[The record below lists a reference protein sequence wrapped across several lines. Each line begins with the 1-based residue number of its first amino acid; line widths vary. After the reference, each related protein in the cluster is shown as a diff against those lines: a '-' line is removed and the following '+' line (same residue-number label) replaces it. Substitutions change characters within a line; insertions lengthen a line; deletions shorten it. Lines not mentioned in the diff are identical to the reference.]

1 MSSSFHTV
9 ALDALNLDESDR
21 LRLAAELIDSVEGPA
36 DPGWERAWS
45 EEINRR
51 TAAADAREACGNRV
65 ALNGPKCG
73 PGLHNSPDHA
83 REGVQVG
90 RLELEHRDGA
100 PEGPRGSRKLQRPLR
115 GPVDMP
121 SCPVV

>member
-51 TAAADAREACGNRV
+51 TAAADARESCG
-65 ALNGPKCG
+65 
-73 PGLHNSPDHA
+73 
-83 REGVQVG
+83 E
-90 RLELEHRDGA
+90 
-100 PEGPRGSRKLQRPLR
+100 PRGLEWSEVRSRILHRLADR
-115 GPVDMP
+115 
-121 SCPVV
+121 